1 MGKINRMKRRRGG
14 SKRLDLAPLKE
25 IEKDRRCWT
34 CMGTVVVP
42 EGESSDFEI
51 ITTDGRQD
59 VLVDVETQPEGLD
72 ITARLNDAAIWRIPN
87 VGDEVA
93 IVIPA
98 GELDFMPII
107 VATCASGTLPDGV
120 AENVTVIANSEVLI
134 HDGDG
139 GAVELALKSDVQEVI
154 DAIAGAAV
162 LANDGGAVF
171 KGNIGTALTGTGTPT
186 GTSILKA
193 K

>member
-1 MGKINRMKRRRGG
+1 MKRRRGG
-14 SKRLDLAPLKE
+14 AKRLDLAPLKE
-25 IEKDRRCWT
+25 ILKDRRCWT

-42 EGESSDFEI
+42 EGESSHFEI
-51 ITTDGRQD
+51 ITTDGQQD

-72 ITARLNDAAIWRIPN
+72 LTARLNDAAIWRIPN

-120 AENVTVIANSEVLI
+120 AENVTVIANGQVLI
-134 HDGDG
+134 HDGAG
-139 GAVELALKSDVQEVI
+139 GAEELVKKSEF
-154 DAIAGAAV
+154 DAHKHSG
-162 LANDGGAVF
+162 LLG
-171 KGNIGTALTGTGTPT
+171 GTASALAQTTVPSDALHAPAPIT